1 MDRGRIGCFDNLT
14 NEVPKWLQGFELLAQ
29 NVEHWRLRQPGG
41 QTISQP
47 RRLRHS
53 STESMRPIEGTPV
66 NRQHTSLGHKS
77 TAAGSHHGGGASR
90 TPSRKIVVVHYDSE
104 IQKQV
109 EELVRGISIG
119 RGYVR
124 REMMAARVASC
135 SPLSVDSVMPS
146 RHSPRQGVSA
156 LSRNN
161 SGPDLVEKYPNNSQ
175 DCSATALKEVD
186 TALLDAQRL
195 CEQVAHQ
202 LLRDGDCDDDLAAI
216 NNCFQEISR
225 ICEEQIIKLP
235 AERPSLNNEQDNGE
249 KQKYAMFSTAVGY
262 SGSFPT
268 SMKMKSLDVNGT
280 DGCEELHSFAVPG
293 MFAAIA
299 KC

>member
-1 MDRGRIGCFDNLT
+1 MDRGRSGCFDNLK
-14 NEVPKWLQGFELLAQ
+14 NEVPKWLQGFELLAR
-29 NVEHWRLRQPGG
+29 NVEHWRLKHPSG
-41 QTISQP
+41 QTASQP
-47 RRLRHS
+47 RRLKNSS
-53 STESMRPIEGTPV
+53 STESMRPIEGIPV
-66 NRQHTSLGHKS
+66 DRQHTSLSRRS
-77 TAAGSHHGGGASR
+77 TAAGSRHGGRASR
-90 TPSRKIVVVHYDSE
+90 AASRKIVVVHYDSE
-104 IQKQV
+104 IQKQI
-109 EELVRGISIG
+109 EELVKGISIG

-135 SPLSVDSVMPS
+135 SSLSVDSVMPS
-146 RHSPRQGVSA
+146 RHSLRQGVPA

-161 SGPDLVEKYPNNSQ
+161 SGPDFLEKYPNKPR
-175 DCSATALKEVD
+175 DCSATALKEVE

-216 NNCFQEISR
+216 KDCFQEMLR
-225 ICEEQIIKLP
+225 MCEEQIKLS
-235 AERPSLNNEQDNGE
+235 AERPSLNNEQDSAE
-249 KQKYAMFSTAVGY
+249 EQKYAMFSSAVGY
-262 SGSFPT
+262 AGSFPT

>member
-1 MDRGRIGCFDNLT
+1 MDRGRSGCFDNLT

-29 NVEHWRLRQPGG
+29 NVENWRLRHPSG
-41 QTISQP
+41 QTVIQP
-47 RRLRHS
+47 RRLRNSS

-66 NRQHTSLGHKS
+66 NRQHTSLSRRS
-77 TAAGSHHGGGASR
+77 TAAGSRHAGGASR
-90 TPSRKIVVVHYDSE
+90 TASRKIVVVHYDSE

-124 REMMAARVASC
+124 RESMAARVASC
-135 SPLSVDSVMPS
+135 SSLSVDSVMPS
-146 RHSPRQGVSA
+146 RHSLRPGVPV
-156 LSRNN
+156 LSHDPN
-161 SGPDLVEKYPNNSQ
+161 SFDKVPNKPQ
-175 DCSATALKEVD
+175 DCSTTALKKIE

-216 NNCFQEISR
+216 NNCFQEILR
-225 ICEEQIIKLP
+225 ICEEQIKLS
-235 AERPSLNNEQDNGE
+235 AEMPSLNNEQDSAE
-249 KQKYAMFSTAVGY
+249 KQKYAMFSTAVEY
-262 SGSFPT
+262 SGSFPS

-280 DGCEELHSFAVPG
+280 DGRGELHSFGVPPG